1 MKDKKTKRSGDMSV
15 NAAKDDDAVDE
26 TSPLLGDNT
35 PPPAGF
41 DSISPDAKDKK
52 KEEDDTPAADA
63 PTPAPAP
70 APTPAPAAPA
80 PAPAPVAPVAPVAPA
95 PTPSPPPAPRH
106 EAVAKADEQVSWSA
120 PAGLRPRSQND
131 ENLSIFRRA
140 VGINAALPATSTT
153 LLTLEEGRAHA
164 TGMYASVLHTQRQ
177 KTLVYTA
184 LQALVYL
191 SHFLQI
197 ILGAS
202 LTALGPT
209 AGQHTLTITVL
220 GGMNTVIAGVL
231 ALVKGQGLPERL
243 RQDRAGFRKLQDWI
257 EQTEA
262 LLAVGVIGRDRK
274 EVGLLVQVAFVKY
287 NAAKASEDNN
297 VPENYI
303 RAGEE
308 TTGGGGRSG

>member
-1 MKDKKTKRSGDMSV
+1 MKDKKPKRSGGDMAVASTE
-15 NAAKDDDAVDE
+15 DDDNVDE

-35 PPPAGF
+35 PPAGF
-41 DSISPDAKDKK
+41 DTISPDDA
-52 KEEDDTPAADA
+52 KEESDTPAEAV
-63 PTPAPAP
+63 PAPAEP
-70 APTPAPAAPA
+70 PAPA
-80 PAPAPVAPVAPVAPA
+80 PAPAPAVPPPVVPA
-95 PTPSPPPAPRH
+95 PTPSPPPPPRH

-164 TGMYASVLHTQRQ
+164 TGMYASVLSTQRQ
-177 KTLVYTA
+177 KTLVYNA

-209 AGQHTLTITVL
+209 AGQHALTITVL
-220 GGMNTVIAGVL
+220 GAMNTVIAGVL

-303 RAGEE
+303 RAGEDG
-308 TTGGGGRSG
+308 TPSGRGG